1 MIAKLEI
8 CDEASTKSLK
18 DNTLLKCAELVSA
31 NSYKAHKLFKKFL
44 AHEEKNIIITLQK
57 YPKLFIEYIHQLEKT
72 HSKDCKLCN
81 ICFKIK
87 TKKGKIAKSLSNL
100 KLLIK

>member
-72 HSKDCKLCN
+72 HSKDSEFHLDDD
-81 ICFKIK
+81 
-87 TKKGKIAKSLSNL
+87 IARLYAEI
-100 KLLIK
+100 LIKENKLKKVIL